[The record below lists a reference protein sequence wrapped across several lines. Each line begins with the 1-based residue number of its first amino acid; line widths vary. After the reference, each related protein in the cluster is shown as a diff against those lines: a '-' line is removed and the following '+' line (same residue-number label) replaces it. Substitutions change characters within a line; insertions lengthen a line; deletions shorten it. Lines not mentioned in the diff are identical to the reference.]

1 MSDFSDLLRAADLNS
16 PSEFRAATV
25 HRGLDPSSNL
35 LTLLFHSVDGT
46 LALRLCGCAKCQGRG
61 S

>member
-1 MSDFSDLLRAADLNS
+1 MNDISDLMRAADLNS
-16 PSEFRAATV
+16 PSELSGATV

-35 LTLLFHSVDGT
+35 LTLLFHSVDGS